1 MLVTFKFVEYNR
13 PDSKHTKVDK
23 IFPLRVRAC
32 LLLFYI
38 PSLAPQG
45 IVSPPPLW
53 LWHQRKKGGKVEKGE
68 EGQSEI
74 PGEAVSLVQDS
85 CSDVCS
91 DQACDSAH

>member
-13 PDSKHTKVDK
+13 PDSKHAKVDK
-23 IFPLRVRAC
+23 IFPFRVRGC

-38 PSLAPQG
+38 PPLAPQG

-74 PGEAVSLVQDS
+74 PGEGCV
-85 CSDVCS
+85 
-91 DQACDSAH
+91 ACARFMF